1 MTFPIIQ
8 HIDDVLWSI
17 KDRTDFIVV
26 DKGDY
31 KVIDYV
37 YTLTD
42 SFDEP
47 IRKELRGL
55 KFLANGDILA
65 RPLHKFGNLGEF
77 GFTQENVD
85 WAESHTIHTKFD
97 GSMVH
102 TAILNGEVRLMTRM
116 GLTDVALQA
125 EKYLTRGVTDF
136 VLKHPLHTFIFEYV
150 GPENRIVL
158 SYDKPE
164 LILLAI
170 RNIHTGN
177 YMNLSEFLVGGMD
190 LGELFSAKTGLRYA
204 EALDISG
211 HTDIKEFAEYAKN
224 LTGVE
229 GFVVKFGNDWFKIKS
244 EEYVLKHHMKD
255 SVTKESNVL
264 ELILRDQLDDV
275 LAFLDEADRARLEE
289 YQQGVRLNMLGAS
302 SMVQSIVDEAKD
314 VDQKTFATVVLKDLP
329 HVIRTV
335 AFTTRKLGGGPQ
347 MAYSVIKEYLLA
359 NCQHRD
365 MDDFRPLIG
374 VSL

>member
-17 KDRTDFIVV
+17 EDRTDFIVV

-47 IRKELRGL
+47 IRKELRGI
-55 KFLANGDILA
+55 KFHANGDILA

-116 GLTDVALQA
+116 GLTDVALEA
-125 EKYLTRGVTDF
+125 EKL
-136 VLKHPLHTFIFEYV
+136 LKHYQADFILNHPEHTFIFEYV

-158 SYDKPE
+158 KYDHPE
-164 LILLAI
+164 LILLAV
-170 RNIHTGN
+170 RANINGS
-177 YMNLSEFLVGGMD
+177 YAPELKYWAED
-190 LGELFSAKTGLRYA
+190 LNVKYA
-204 EALDISG
+204 ERLEISD
-211 HTDIKEFAEYAKN
+211 HSHIKEFAEYAKN

-275 LAFLDEADRARLEE
+275 LAFLDEADRKRLEE
-289 YQQGVRLNMLGAS
+289 YQQVVRVSLWNVAS
-302 SMVQSIVDEAKD
+302 VVQFIVDEAKD
-314 VDQKTFATVVLKDLP
+314 DDQKTFATVVLKDFP

-335 AFTTRKLGGGPQ
+335 AFTTRKTGQ
-347 MAYSVIKEYLLA
+347 KAYDVIKEYLLT

-365 MDDFRPLIG
+365 MEDFRPLIG
-374 VSL
+374 AAL